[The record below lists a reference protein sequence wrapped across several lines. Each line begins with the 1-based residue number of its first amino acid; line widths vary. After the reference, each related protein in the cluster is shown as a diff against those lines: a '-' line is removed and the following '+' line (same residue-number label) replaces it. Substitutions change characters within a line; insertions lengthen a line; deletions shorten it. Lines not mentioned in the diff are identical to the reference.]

1 MILKSLLTRPFYLI
15 KHIFQGE
22 ICAAGENFDILRIKN
37 TDFKGEMCAAGE
49 NFDILSVEK
58 MDFKG
63 EMRAAGEI
71 FGVSGV
77 HI

>member
-1 MILKSLLTRPFYLI
+1 MLEK
-15 KHIFQGE
+15 
-22 ICAAGENFDILRIKN
+22 

-58 MDFKG
+58 TDFKG
-63 EMRAAGEI
+63 EMRAAGEF

-77 HI
+77 QI